1 MECLAI
7 KRCTVSKFDRVT
19 SFAQLGF
26 FLFIYFILFNSSSNL
41 YALAAARRHT
51 EKAYYSKGAAS
62 FYPCVHAKNKVT
74 SFDSMHMHAHVYPDQ
89 LGGGGCISA
98 KMDAA
103 LTPTDSQRR
112 KHSLSRVFLSDHFS
126 NEMNG
131 PAIRGVEENG

>member
-1 MECLAI
+1 MECVTI

-19 SFAQLGF
+19 SFAPLGF
-26 FLFIYFILFNSSSNL
+26 FFFFYPFQLLIQFICISRSTETHQEGLLF
-41 YALAAARRHT
+41 
-51 EKAYYSKGAAS
+51 KGAAS
-62 FYPCVHAKNKVT
+62 FYPCLHAKNKVT

-103 LTPTDSQRR
+103 LTPTGSQRR

-131 PAIRGVEENG
+131 PAMRGVEENG